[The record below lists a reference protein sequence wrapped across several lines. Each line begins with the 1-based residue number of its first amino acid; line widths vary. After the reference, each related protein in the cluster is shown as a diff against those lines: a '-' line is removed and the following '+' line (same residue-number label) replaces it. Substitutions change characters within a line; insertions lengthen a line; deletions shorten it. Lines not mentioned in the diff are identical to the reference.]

1 MRQSTAGTRRTRPEP
16 SAMSPFSRLLLLTL
30 GLLALP
36 GLQAQAP
43 VRDASDLQKPA
54 VMARYQS
61 INASRLQYSTY
72 AIKFALVEEW
82 REQVARTGQQ
92 IESLQ
97 RDAELRLRMLNA
109 TAAKPAPP
117 VPSPAPPP
125 LVQPAVLE
133 TPPTAMPAPRAS
145 MLTSV
150 GTPMRRQGGGR

>member
-1 MRQSTAGTRRTRPEP
+1 MRVV
-16 SAMSPFSRLLLLTL
+16 L
-30 GLLALP
+30 
-36 GLQAQAP
+36 
-43 VRDASDLQKPA
+43 A